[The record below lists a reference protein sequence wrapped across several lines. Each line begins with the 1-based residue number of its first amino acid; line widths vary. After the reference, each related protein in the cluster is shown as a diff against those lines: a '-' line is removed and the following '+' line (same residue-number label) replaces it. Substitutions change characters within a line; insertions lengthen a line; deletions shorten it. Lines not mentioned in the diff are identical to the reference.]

1 MTANQQKS
9 SDQRADDTRVTET
22 QGFSGQGQRDDG
34 SAHGTQ
40 PSNTTSASPSLNQS
54 WRSTLF
60 SKDNLVTVAIALLLA
75 LMIRVF
81 VAEPR
86 YIPSDSMLPTLEV
99 GDRLVIE
106 KVSKWFRAPQV
117 GDVVVFTPPELLRD
131 MGYSEKDVL
140 IKRVIGT
147 PGHTIRIDS
156 GVISLDEQQL
166 TEPYIAEPANYSLKP
181 VIVPAHYYLVF
192 GDNRNNSNDS
202 HVWGFLPEENVIGRA
217 IFRFWPF
224 ERIGILL

>member
-1 MTANQQKS
+1 MALDQNQKTDAQHDDPSSVTSTHPSSTDQPETDDSHNQQTGS
-9 SDQRADDTRVTET
+9 ST
-22 QGFSGQGQRDDG
+22 
-34 SAHGTQ
+34 
-40 PSNTTSASPSLNQS
+40 NSASESPPLPF
-54 WRSTLF
+54 RVF
-60 SKDNLVTVAIALLLA
+60 SRDNVLTVAIALLIAFL
-75 LMIRVF
+75 IRVW

-106 KVSKWFRAPQV
+106 KVSKWFRPPHS
-117 GDVVVFTPPELLRD
+117 GDVIVFTPPPLLQD
-131 MGYSEKDVL
+131 MGYGDKDVL

-147 PGHTIRIDS
+147 PGHQVSIQD
-156 GVISLDEQQL
+156 GEMFVDQHPL
-166 TEPYIAEPANYSLKP
+166 TEPYIAEPVHYSLKP

-217 IFRFWPF
+217 VFRFWPLD
-224 ERIGILL
+224 RTGLLI